1 MYVIVGG
8 AGFLGSYLVKQIS
21 ENSDEKI
28 IATYHTDENLINTN
42 NLIWVHLDI
51 EDENSVNEFIKVI
64 ETNKKDNE
72 LVKCIYVVGYIR
84 PDNCIKNPEIAINVN
99 IRSLVRF
106 LDYSK
111 NVINALIFTSTDFV
125 VGESIN
131 DYKYKESDIPS
142 PVNLF
147 GMIKYTC
154 ETIVLSYGYNV
165 VRLPFMFGKSLIGDK
180 FNFVEHIEQSSKKQ
194 EYFDVLS
201 DYYETSLDYNTVAEC
216 IYRLFEKFKNNIPE
230 KVIHIASDKK
240 ISKYEIAVNYLKKY
254 NLDTQ
259 YIKPLPL
266 KEASFFVAK
275 RCTIL
280 MDNTILKKLLCLNE
294 ILINY

>member
-8 AGFLGSYLVKQIS
+8 AGFLGSYLIKQIS
-21 ENSDEKI
+21 VNSDEKI
-28 IATYHTDENLINTN
+28 IATYHTDENLINTDVVT
-42 NLIWVHLDI
+42 WVHLDVGN
-51 EDENSVNEFIKVI
+51 ENSVNEFIKVI
-64 ETNKKDNE
+64 ADNKKDGE

-84 PDNCIKNPEIAINVN
+84 PDNCIKNPEIAVDIN
-99 IRSLVRF
+99 IRSLVKF
-106 LDYSK
+106 LYGSK
-111 NVINALIFTSTDFV
+111 SVIDALIFTSTDFV
-125 VGESIN
+125 VGESMN
-131 DYKYKESDIPS
+131 DYKYKETDIPS

-165 VRLPFMFGKSLIGDK
+165 VRLPFMFGKSLISNK
-180 FNFVEHIEQSSKKQ
+180 FNFVEHIEQSSRKQ

-216 IYRLFEKFKNNIPE
+216 IYRLFEKFKNKIPE

-240 ISKYEIAVNYLKKY
+240 ISKYEIAVNYLKKH
-254 NLDTQ
+254 NLDQQ

-266 KEASFFVAK
+266 KDASFFVAK

-280 MDNTILKKLLCLNE
+280 MDNTVLKKLLCLNE